1 MKWRMI
7 AIILFAEASKVAIL
21 PSVSSFFF
29 VFFLFFLACD
39 YFGDWGGWRTSSCL
53 FFFADE
59 KRKAIQPS
67 LDKVFVGLKE
77 ATQTLTQAVRYS
89 KVELAAEQVSSLLSL
104 LLLLLFWLL
113 LLLLLLLLLFCCCYC
128 HYYYHCYYHYH
139 CPIACLTLAER
150 QITAEQVCV
159 ALFVCCS
166 VCVQIFLQNFLA
178 QLSCTTFLQNLL
190 AKFYCSPNY
199 FNILFVL
206 PSSCSR
212 QKHGHND

>member
-1 MKWRMI
+1 MI
-7 AIILFAEASKVAIL
+7 TLAIEGAEERLRA
-21 PSVSSFFF
+21 F
-29 VFFLFFLACD
+29 
-39 YFGDWGGWRTSSCL
+39 

-190 AKFYCSPNY
+190 AKFYCNPNY

-206 PSSCSR
+206 LSSCSR
-212 QKHGHND
+212 QKHRHND